1 MLSMLA
7 EKSFSGQM
15 FWILEKMSN
24 TGENKFKIDYVIK
37 WDLFRKR
44 QQRFSV

>member
-1 MLSMLA
+1 MLNMQAKILR
-7 EKSFSGQM
+7 QM
-15 FWILEKMSN
+15 FWILEKTSK

-44 QQRFSV
+44 QRRFSV